1 MTLPRHLASQRQ
13 QLEELLALLH
23 EERQLLAEGH
33 VDGERLSELAEEK
46 RTRQARLEKLEQQ
59 RRRGLT
65 QLGYSDD
72 RDGDKR
78 AAADAD
84 CLALWRALRDSADRA
99 ADMNRG
105 NGTMIG
111 IRLQH
116 NQRLLNALRDAA
128 GKNLY
133 GPDGRANSRSA
144 RVSSRA

>member
-1 MTLPRHLASQRQ
+1 MTLHRHLASQRQ

-33 VDGERLSELAEEK
+33 VDGERLSQVAEEK
-46 RTRQARLEKLEQQ
+46 NTRLAQIEKLEQQ

-72 RDGDKR
+72 RDGDER

-84 CLALWRALRDSADRA
+84 CAALWRALRDSAGRA
-99 ADMNRG
+99 ADLNRG

-111 IRLQH
+111 LRLQH

-133 GPDGRANSRSA
+133 GPDGQANGRSA
-144 RVSSRA
+144 RVNSRA